1 MTPDQA
7 NAQLVK
13 ALSAKAVKDKK
24 LVQFGFQAFRAVCI
38 PEHASA
44 AQLTD
49 MRMAYMAGAQHLFGS
64 IFQLMS
70 SDRDPTEDDLNVMSA
85 IAEEMEA
92 FTQEFKLLT
101 ATPGGTS

>member
-1 MTPDQA
+1 MTPEQA

-24 LVQFGFQAFRAVCI
+24 LIEFGFQVFRAVCI
-38 PEHASA
+38 PAHASA

-70 SDRDPTEDDLNVMSA
+70 SDRDPTEADLDVMSA
-85 IAEEMEA
+85 IAGEMEA
-92 FTQEFKLLT
+92 FTEECKLLA